1 MGTDGTF
8 PIISAEKKKTF
19 RLSPV
24 FPGFPFLLWEWLERS
39 ILIVLSSDVIR
50 ERFKDW
56 N

>member
-24 FPGFPFLLWEWLERS
+24 FQ
-39 ILIVLSSDVIR
+39 R
-50 ERFKDW
+50 ESNKHV
-56 N
+56 